1 MKTAGHNFGAG
12 TARRAVRPRPSPAG
26 SAKPPRRRR
35 GFTLPE
41 VLATMVLMGIVLP
54 VVATGISGALAAA
67 SRARLTAQAATL
79 GETKLS
85 ELIVT
90 AQWSSASGG
99 GDFGPDWPGYRW
111 ECQTASRDYGA
122 TEIVLKVTWQERGT
136 DKFLLLSTMAYDNT
150 LTMGSTP

>member
-1 MKTAGHNFGAG
+1 MRTAGHNF
-12 TARRAVRPRPSPAG
+12 RRHSTTRQGRCS
-26 SAKPPRRRR
+26 

-54 VVATGISGALAAA
+54 VVMSGMSAALAAS
-67 SRARLTAQAATL
+67 SRARSTAQAATL

-85 ELIVT
+85 ELIAT
-90 AQWSSASGG
+90 SQWSSASGG

-111 ECQTASRDYGA
+111 ECQTVTRDYGA

-136 DKFLLLSTMAYDNT
+136 DRSLLVSTMAYDNT
-150 LTMGSTP
+150 LTMGTSQ